1 MFTQKPYSEQWIYNL
16 LVSSCGV
23 QDKRSL
29 TYLRGIAKTGRKAYL
44 VGQRERQSGAEM
56 VKEIDSANW
65 LKSNCIDSDL
75 TKTACEFV
83 YQMYRAGYL
92 TGKEVSQLEFVGP
105 LLQDFY

>member
-44 VGQRERQSGAEM
+44 MGQRERRAGGAM
-56 VKEIDSANW
+56 VKEKDSANW
-65 LKSNCIDSDL
+65 LKSNCTDSDL
-75 TKTACEFV
+75 AKTACEVV

-92 TGKEVSQLEFVGP
+92 TGKEVS
-105 LLQDFY
+105 

>member
-29 TYLRGIAKTGRKAYL
+29 TYLRGSAKTGRKAYL
-44 VGQRERQSGAEM
+44 MGQRERRAGGAM
-56 VKEIDSANW
+56 VKEKDSANW
-65 LKSNCIDSDL
+65 LKSNCTDSDL
-75 TKTACEFV
+75 AKTACEFV

-92 TGKEVSQLEFVGP
+92 TGKEVS
-105 LLQDFY
+105 

>member
-23 QDKRSL
+23 KDKRSL

-44 VGQRERQSGAEM
+44 MGQRERQSGAAM

-65 LKSNCIDSDL
+65 LKSNCTDSDL
-75 TKTACEFV
+75 AKTACEFV

-92 TGKEVSQLEFVGP
+92 TGKEVS
-105 LLQDFY
+105 